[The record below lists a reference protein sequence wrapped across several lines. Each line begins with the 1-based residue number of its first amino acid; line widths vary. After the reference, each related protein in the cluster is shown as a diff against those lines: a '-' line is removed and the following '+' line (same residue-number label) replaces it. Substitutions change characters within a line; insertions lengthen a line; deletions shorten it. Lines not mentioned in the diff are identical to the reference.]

1 MRLFLSILFLFFLLP
16 AKAATIA
23 ELFGDGVFGTQ
34 WGDTIEAV
42 ANKLPNTTKESVG
55 DIAWLELK
63 DSKEVLGVKRQNRN
77 TSFVFD
83 SEMRLNGV
91 GVYFDVE
98 DYPLLLN
105 KLTTLFGKYTQL
117 ENNKTAMQ
125 WVSGDFTLVLVFV
138 NAGLS
143 TNAVLSISYNGLKK
157 PKTSKEEL
165 GFD

>member
-1 MRLFLSILFLFFLLP
+1 
-16 AKAATIA
+16 
-23 ELFGDGVFGTQ
+23 
-34 WGDTIEAV
+34 
-42 ANKLPNTTKESVG
+42 
-55 DIAWLELK
+55 
-63 DSKEVLGVKRQNRN
+63 
-77 TSFVFD
+77 
-83 SEMRLNGV
+83 MRLNGV

-143 TNAVLSISYNGLKK
+143 ANTVLSISYNGLKK

>member
-63 DSKEVLGVKRQNRN
+63 DSKEVLGVKSKIEIRHLCLILKCGL
-77 TSFVFD
+77 
-83 SEMRLNGV
+83 MAL
-91 GVYFDVE
+91 VYI
-98 DYPLLLN
+98 
-105 KLTTLFGKYTQL
+105 LTL
-117 ENNKTAMQ
+117 KT
-125 WVSGDFTLVLVFV
+125 
-138 NAGLS
+138 
-143 TNAVLSISYNGLKK
+143 IRCY
-157 PKTSKEEL
+157 
-165 GFD
+165 